1 MNLATCLTRLIAVWL
16 ISALPITSLAAA
28 EITVGNVQ
36 EIRSVNMTSEGS
48 LDWVHLGLVDANS
61 FNRKAAVTPRLAYSL
76 VSSFP
81 SAFGHVPSLRS
92 SLSWSDGTPTAS
104 SGPYS
109 GGVYWPALNS
119 GYNLAAPADTATR
132 TMTLHLGGW
141 NSTGQLLITLSD
153 NSVAPVTLNLS
164 GASVYHHTI
173 TVTYSAATAGQT
185 LNVRHTMTNSGGNI
199 ALQGATLAGPAP
211 NNPPVLAS
219 PGNKS
224 VTVGSLLTFAVSATD
239 NDGPAPLVLSIS
251 ASSPALPGGVFTD
264 NGGGAGTFA
273 WTPTLA
279 QVGTYNVTFRAAESN
294 GTGQQDTKT
303 ITISVSPVGTS
314 GQLSAT
320 APTTAPFNNNLT
332 TEGNLDWMHFGL
344 TTAASVNRKSGVP
357 VRLTYTKL
365 NADPFR
371 FGDGPTLRPTH
382 SWTDGSPT
390 AANAGFSGGIYFPT
404 LNSGYT
410 ITAPADTQTRTVK
423 LHLGGWN
430 STGQIAL
437 ALSDNSASPVTFNI
451 SGASVYHNMVTIT
464 YNAASANQTLTVT
477 HTMTNSGGNIALQ
490 SATLTGAASNSPPN
504 LANPGN
510 RTVVAANPLNFT
522 VTATDPDGPA
532 PLVLDISSSS
542 PALPASAVFTDN
554 GSGSGSFAWTPTN
567 AQAGTYNVTF
577 RARENA
583 GSGQSDTKTITI
595 TVSTNQPPVLTSP
608 GNKTVNA
615 GNLLTFAVN
624 ATDTDGPAP
633 LVLDLSSSSPTLPAS
648 ATFIDNGNGA
658 GTFSW
663 TPTVAQVGAYSVTFR
678 ARESNGSGQNDTET
692 ISITVSTTASGQL
705 TVNVPTPAPYTNSLT
720 SEGSLDWMHF
730 HLASGGTPNR
740 KAGVS
745 AQLVYTLLSGTANQF
760 GDGPLLRPTHTWS
773 DGTPVA
779 SNAGFSGGTY
789 YPGNGA
795 SYRITAPADTTERTL
810 KVHMGGWN
818 STATLNV
825 VLSDGSSAP
834 FSTTISG
841 ASVYHREATVT
852 YKAASAGQ
860 TVSLTLTAT
869 TGTGNI
875 VLQSATLGGPVT
887 PLLPFSDD
895 FNDGNFNGWTVVNES
910 INLGNWSVVG
920 GELRELNMV
929 EDASARMGTY
939 QLGSYLYL
947 NAGNGLTDYRFSV
960 STNHLVANSVLA
972 EDVGVMFRYQ
982 NANNYYRLSLNSR
995 HGYSRLEKRVGG
1007 TFTTL
1012 AVNARG
1018 YKPGI
1023 NQAIIVETRG
1033 SNLFVWINGDPVYAV
1048 SDTSITSGTVALYA
1062 KHQTRFDNV
1071 SITDPSATPTIVLSS
1086 PLAYA
1091 TRNGTSLATT
1101 ALAANVPAG
1110 GSVQFLLDGANS
1122 IIDSTAPYS
1131 TTYSGVAPGN
1141 HTVEARLRNSSS
1153 TVVATDTNT
1162 IVGVTGDEIVAV
1174 GDSITNGIGDF
1185 YATDN
1190 VSTLERFI
1198 GFQGPQTTMIDT
1210 LDATRGF
1217 TPTIVFNEGMG
1228 GDDAFDAAF
1237 TRIDSIK
1244 ERYPGMDRVIIGL
1257 GTNDAF
1263 TPVPSGLGCSASA
1276 CNNTF
1281 KSYMETL
1288 VDKIRWTNYPTNTV
1302 PSNIEVRV
1310 ASTPPVWIGTD
1321 PWNYSANVLIR
1332 EYNQVIASELTGVTA
1347 GANLYSY
1354 FMPSASTTTHRPYL
1368 FSDSLHPNGLGYE
1381 LIATL
1386 WHNNLEPASPL
1397 ALPFVPTALTSS
1409 LSTNVPTVD
1418 LIETGDV
1425 YRLNTSDT
1433 ISSMPASL
1441 VNGRWIKTNNDSGNT
1456 SANYLS
1462 FAVDR
1467 AVTVYIAYDGGSTAR
1482 PSWMSTYTSTGQS
1495 VGTSDPNGPTMN
1507 LYSRTFSSGS
1517 TVTLG
1522 GNNATGAANSNTNYI
1537 AIIVE
1542 N

>member
-1 MNLATCLTRLIAVWL
+1 MNFVFGSARSLAFWL
-16 ISALPITSLAAA
+16 VCALPFTTVVAA
-28 EITVGNVQ
+28 EIGVGNVQ
-36 EIRSVNMTSEGS
+36 EIRSVNLTSEGS
-48 LDWVHLGLVDANS
+48 LDWVQVGLVDANS
-61 FNRKAAVTPRLAYSL
+61 FNRKTGVTPRLAYSL

-104 SGPYS
+104 GGPYS

-119 GYNLAAPADTATR
+119 GYNMAAPADTATR
-132 TMTLHLGGW
+132 TLTLHLGGW
-141 NSTGQLLITLSD
+141 NSNGQLLITLSD
-153 NSVAPVTLNLS
+153 NSAAPVTLNLS

-173 TVTYSAATAGQT
+173 TVTYSAASAGQT

-211 NNPPVLAS
+211 NNLPVLTN

-224 VTVGSLLTFAVSATD
+224 VTAGSLLTFAVSATD
-239 NDGPAPLVLSIS
+239 SDGPAPLVLNIS

-264 NGGGAGTFA
+264 NGGGSGTFA
-273 WTPTLA
+273 WTPTPA

-294 GTGQQDTKT
+294 GAGQQDTKT
-303 ITISVSPVGTS
+303 ITISVNPAGTS

-320 APTTAPFNNNLT
+320 APTTAPFNNSLT
-332 TEGNLDWMHFGL
+332 AEGNLDWMHFGL
-344 TTAASVNRKSGVP
+344 STALSINRKSGVP
-357 VRLTYTKL
+357 ARLTYAKL
-365 NADPFR
+365 NADAFR
-371 FGDGPTLRPTH
+371 FGDSPTLRPTH

-390 AANAGFSGGIYFPT
+390 AATAGFSGGIYFPT
-404 LNSGYT
+404 LNSGYA

-430 STGQIAL
+430 SNGQVAIS
-437 ALSDNSASPVTFNI
+437 LSDNSAAPVTLNL
-451 SGASVYHNMVTIT
+451 SGASVYHNMVAIT

-477 HTMTNSGGNIALQ
+477 HTMTNTGGNIALQ
-490 SATLTGAASNSPPN
+490 SATLTGAVTNSPPN

-510 RTVVAANPLNFT
+510 KTVVASNPLNFS

-532 PLVLDISSSS
+532 PLVLDISSST
-542 PALPASAVFTDN
+542 PNLPASAVFTDN

-567 AQAGTYNVTF
+567 AQTGTYDVTF
-577 RARENA
+577 RVRENA

-595 TVSTNQPPVLTSP
+595 TVNANQPPDLTSP

-615 GNLLTFAVN
+615 GNQLTFAVN

-633 LVLDLSSSSPTLPAS
+633 LVLDLSSSTPTLPAS

-663 TPTVAQVGAYSVTFR
+663 TPTAAQVGSYSVTFR
-678 ARESNGSGQNDTET
+678 GRESNGTGQSDTET
-692 ISITVSTTASGQL
+692 ITITVSTTSSGQL

-720 SEGSLDWMHF
+720 SEGSLDWMQF
-730 HLASGGTPNR
+730 GLTSGSSINR
-740 KAGVS
+740 KAGVT
-745 AQLVYTLLSGTANQF
+745 AQLAYALLSGSGSQF
-760 GDGPLLRPTHTWS
+760 GNGPLLRPTHTWS
-773 DGTPVA
+773 DGTPTA
-779 SNAGFSGGTY
+779 SNAGFSGGIY
-789 YPGNGA
+789 YPGIGA
-795 SYRITAPADTTERTL
+795 SYRITAPADTSERTL

-818 STATLNV
+818 STATLSV
-825 VLSDGSSAP
+825 TLSDGSSAP
-834 FSTTISG
+834 YSTSLTG
-841 ASVYHREATVT
+841 ASVYHREAIVT

-860 TVSLTLTAT
+860 TVTLTLTAN

-875 VLQSATLGGPVT
+875 VLQTATLAGPAT
-887 PLLPFSDD
+887 PFLPFSDD
-895 FNDGNFNGWTVVNES
+895 FNDGNYNGWTVVNES
-910 INLGNWSVVG
+910 VNLGSWSAVSN
-920 GELRELNMV
+920 ELRQLNMV
-929 EDASARMGTY
+929 EDASARIGTY
-939 QLGSYLYL
+939 QLGSYVYL
-947 NAGNGLTDYRFSV
+947 NGGSALTDYRFAV
-960 STNHLVANSVLA
+960 STNHLGANGVLA

-1007 TFTTL
+1007 NFSTL
-1012 AVNARG
+1012 AVNSRG
-1018 YKPGI
+1018 YKSAV
-1023 NQAIIVETRG
+1023 NQSIVIETRG
-1033 SNLFVWINGDPVYAV
+1033 TSLLVWINSDPVFAV
-1048 SDTSITSGTVALYA
+1048 TDTSLTSGTIALYA

-1071 SITDPSATPTIVLSS
+1071 SITDPSTTPAIVLSS

-1091 TRNGTSLATT
+1091 TRNGNSLATT
-1101 ALAANVPAG
+1101 AIATNVPSG

-1122 IIDSTAPYS
+1122 VIDSTAPYS

-1162 IVGVTGDEIVAV
+1162 VVGVTGDEIVAV

-1190 VSTLERFI
+1190 ISTLERFI
-1198 GFQGPQTTMIDT
+1198 GFQGPQTTMIDS

-1228 GDDAFDAAF
+1228 GDDAYDAAF
-1237 TRIDSIK
+1237 SRIDSIK
-1244 ERYPGMDRVIIGL
+1244 ERYPGMDRVIVGL

-1263 TPVPSGLGCSASA
+1263 TPIPSGLGCSGAA
-1276 CNNTF
+1276 CNNTY
-1281 KSYMETL
+1281 KSYMQTL
-1288 VDKIRWTNYPTNTV
+1288 VDKIRWSNYPTNTV

-1310 ASTPPVWIGTD
+1310 ASTPPVWIGAD

-1332 EYNQVIASELTGVTA
+1332 EYNQVVTSELTGVTA
-1347 GANLYSY
+1347 GANLYAY
-1354 FMPSASTTTHRPYL
+1354 FMPSATTTTHRHFL
-1368 FSDSLHPNGLGYE
+1368 FSDALHPNGLGYE

-1386 WHNNLEPASPL
+1386 WHNNLEPASPI
-1397 ALPFVPTALTSS
+1397 ALPFVPGALASS
-1409 LSTNVPTVD
+1409 LGTNVPAVE
-1418 LIETGDV
+1418 LMETGDL
-1425 YRLNTSDT
+1425 YRLNTTDT
-1433 ISSMPASL
+1433 ITSIPAGL
-1441 VNGRWIKTNNDSGNT
+1441 LNGRWIKTNNDSTNT

-1462 FAVDR
+1462 FTVDR
-1467 AVTVYIAYDGGSTAR
+1467 PATVYIGYDGGSTAR
-1482 PSWMSTYTSTGQS
+1482 PSWMSTYASTGQS
-1495 VGTSDPNGPTMN
+1495 VGATDPNGATMN
-1507 LYSRTFSSGS
+1507 LYTRTFSSGS